1 MFFPS
6 VVTRILSI
14 LAMAALAMT
23 APAAMAQNPFDPVI
37 EVNDDIITAY
47 EIEQRQRFL
56 RLISPANSGI
66 ETTRQELIDDRLRAQ
81 VLRQLGL
88 ELAED
93 DIRAGMEEFAGRAEL
108 TAEQFLDVLAQRG
121 VAEETFRDFVSVG
134 IAWRELIRARFA
146 NRVSIGEEEID
157 RALAA
162 ASTGSGV
169 RVLLSEIIM
178 PAPPAEADAV
188 LARAERIAQST
199 SFEEFSSFARQYSA
213 TASRGQGGRLGWTPI
228 TNLPPALRPQILALA
243 PGEVTQPIALP
254 NAVALFQLRDI
265 QETDAPD
272 PQYSAIEYAR
282 YFIPG
287 GRTESALNEAAR
299 IRARVD
305 QCDDL
310 YGVAKG
316 QPEEVLVRETKAP
329 GEIPRD
335 IALELAKLDKD
346 EVSTA
351 LTTADGSVLVFLMM
365 CGRTPALDADVSRE
379 AIANRLRQER
389 LTSLAENYIEQLR
402 ADARIR
408 ER

>member
-88 ELAED
+88 ELTED

>member
-1 MFFPS
+1 MFIARL
-6 VVTRILSI
+6 VTRILPM
-14 LAMAALAMT
+14 LAVAALL
-23 APAAMAQNPFDPVI
+23 APLPALAQNPFEPVI
-37 EVNDDIITAY
+37 EVNDDVITAY

-56 RLISPANSGI
+56 RVISPANSGL
-66 ETTRQELIDDRLRAQ
+66 ETARQELIDDRLRAQ
-81 VLRQLGL
+81 VMRDLGL
-88 ELAED
+88 ELTEE
-93 DIRAGMEEFAGRAEL
+93 DIRQGMEEFAARADL
-108 TAEQFLDVLAQRG
+108 TADEFLEVLAQRG
-121 VAEETFRDFVSVG
+121 IDEETYRDFVSVG
-134 IAWRELIRARFA
+134 IAWRDLIRARFGP
-146 NRVSIGEEEID
+146 RVSISEAEID

-162 ASTGSGV
+162 ATTGSGV

-188 LARAERIAQST
+188 LERAERIAQAR

-213 TASRGQGGRLGWTPI
+213 TESREQGGRLGWSPI
-228 TNLPPALRPQILALA
+228 TNLPPALRPQILALS

-265 QETDAPD
+265 QETDAPA
-272 PQYSAIEYAR
+272 PQYSEIEYAR

-287 GRTESALNEAAR
+287 GRSEAALTEAAR
-299 IRARVD
+299 VRARVD
-305 QCDDL
+305 RCDDL

-316 QPEEVLVRETKAP
+316 QPAEMLVRDTKAP
-329 GEIPRD
+329 GEIPQD

-351 LTTADGSVLVFLMM
+351 LTTADGSALVFLMM
-365 CGRTPALDADVSRE
+365 CERTPALDGEVSRDE
-379 AIANRLRQER
+379 IASRLRQER
-389 LTSLAENYIEQLR
+389 LTQLAENYIQQLR

>member
-1 MFFPS
+1 MFIARL
-6 VVTRILSI
+6 VTRILPM
-14 LAMAALAMT
+14 LAAAALL
-23 APAAMAQNPFDPVI
+23 APASPAMAQNPFAPVI

-56 RLISPANSGI
+56 RIVSPANSGL
-66 ETTRQELIDDRLRAQ
+66 ETTRQELIDDRLRMQ
-81 VLRQLGL
+81 VIRQVGL
-88 ELAED
+88 EATEEG
-93 DIRAGMEEFAGRAEL
+93 IRAGMEEFAGRADL
-108 TAEQFLDVLAQRG
+108 TADQFIDVLAQRG
-121 VAEETFRDFVSVG
+121 ISEETFRDFVSVG
-134 IAWRELIRARFA
+134 ISWRELIRARFG
-146 NRVSIGEEEID
+146 NRVSISDQEID

-178 PAPPAEADAV
+178 PAPPAQADAV

-199 SFEEFSSFARQYSA
+199 TFAEFSTFARQYSA

-254 NAVALFQLRDI
+254 NAVALFQMRDI
-265 QETDAPD
+265 QETEAPA
-272 PQYSAIEYAR
+272 PEYSAIEYAR

-287 GRTESALNEAAR
+287 GRSEAALNEAAK

-305 QCDDL
+305 RCDDL

-316 QPEEVLVRETKAP
+316 QPEEVLVRDTKAP
-329 GEIPRD
+329 GEVPQD
-335 IALELAKLDKD
+335 IAIELAKLDKD

-351 LTTADGSVLVFLMM
+351 LTTADGSALVFLMM
-365 CGRTPALDADVSRE
+365 CGRTPALDQEVSRD
-379 AIANRLRQER
+379 AIAARLRQER
-389 LTSLAENYIEQLR
+389 LTCLADSFIQQLR

>member
-1 MFFPS
+1 MFIARL
-6 VVTRILSI
+6 VTRILPM
-14 LAMAALAMT
+14 LAAAALL
-23 APAAMAQNPFDPVI
+23 APASPAMAQNPFAPVI

-56 RLISPANSGI
+56 RIVSPANSGL
-66 ETTRQELIDDRLRAQ
+66 ETTRQELIDDRLRMQ
-81 VLRQLGL
+81 VIRQVGL
-88 ELAED
+88 EATEEG
-93 DIRAGMEEFAGRAEL
+93 IRAGMEEFAGRADL
-108 TAEQFLDVLAQRG
+108 TADQFIDVLAQRG
-121 VAEETFRDFVSVG
+121 ISEETFRDFVSVG
-134 IAWRELIRARFA
+134 ISWRELIRARFG
-146 NRVSIGEEEID
+146 NRVSISDQEID

-178 PAPPAEADAV
+178 PAPPAQADAV

-199 SFEEFSSFARQYSA
+199 TFAEFSTFARQYSA

-254 NAVALFQLRDI
+254 NAVALFQMRDI
-265 QETDAPD
+265 QETEAPA
-272 PQYSAIEYAR
+272 PEYSAIEYAR

-287 GRTESALNEAAR
+287 GRSEAALNEAAK

-305 QCDDL
+305 RCDDL

-316 QPEEVLVRETKAP
+316 QPEEVLVRDTKAP
-329 GEIPRD
+329 GEVPQD
-335 IALELAKLDKD
+335 IAIELAKLDKD

-351 LTTADGSVLVFLMM
+351 LTTADGSALVFLMM
-365 CGRTPALDADVSRE
+365 CGRTPALDQEVSRD
-379 AIANRLRQER
+379 AIAARLRQER
-389 LTSLAENYIEQLR
+389 LTGLADSFIQQLR